1 MRGISGGEKR
11 RLSIACGCVGAPRI
25 IALDEPTSGLDANA
39 ALVVMQCMARL
50 AGQQRI
56 VISSIHQPRA
66 AIWDLFTK
74 VQVLSEGRM
83 LYFGPT
89 DQVRSPS
96 FPNAVFSRDC
106 CRAKTEEHAWKQT
119 CQQRQI
125 AVSEKGMHVE
135 HGLKSAKELADTN
148 SSVHGYCAARA
159 S

>member
-1 MRGISGGEKR
+1 LFKRRGCAQVGGLLPGGLTVRGISGGEKR

-50 AGQQRI
+50 AAQQRI

-66 AIWDLFTK
+66 SIWDLFTK

-89 DQVRSPS
+89 DQVHLCLS
-96 FPNAVFSRDC
+96 FGPERRD
-106 CRAKTEEHAWKQT
+106 AMQ
-119 CQQRQI
+119 
-125 AVSEKGMHVE
+125 HV
-135 HGLKSAKELADTN
+135 G
-148 SSVHGYCAARA
+148 SVDL
-159 S
+159 

>member
-1 MRGISGGEKR
+1 MQVGGLLPGGLTVRGISGGEKR
-11 RLSIACGCVGAPRI
+11 RLSIACGCVGAPKI

-66 AIWDLFTK
+66 SIWDLFTK

-89 DQVRSPS
+89 DQVCTLPPGATSRHILHVRLPSVCHAAQGSTVNTKWRSS
-96 FPNAVFSRDC
+96 C
-106 CRAKTEEHAWKQT
+106 T
-119 CQQRQI
+119 
-125 AVSEKGMHVE
+125 
-135 HGLKSAKELADTN
+135 
-148 SSVHGYCAARA
+148 SSP
-159 S
+159 